1 MTTVTPIHHPH
12 PQLLSAQAS
21 GALSPA
27 VNRIIAAHAALC
39 PHCRTTLNRLET
51 VGGALLDD
59 QPVAPLDDGALEKA
73 LAAISTPPV
82 AVQPPALP
90 QELSALP
97 LPLRDI
103 ISAGI
108 GKATWQSV
116 GTGLRCLELELPTAS
131 AGESFQVFRI
141 EPGSGPPRHTHGG
154 QEFTLVLT
162 GAFKDETG
170 LYRRGDIA
178 IGNESITHRPIA
190 EPGEVCFALAVSTA
204 PIKFK
209 GPLGLLQRVLNLG
222 RG

>member
-1 MTTVTPIHHPH
+1 MSTATPSHHPTQ
-12 PQLLSAQAS
+12 QLLSAHAS

-27 VNRIIAAHAALC
+27 VNRIIAAHASLC
-39 PHCRTTLNRLET
+39 LHCRNTLNRLEA
-51 VGGALLDD
+51 VGGALLED
-59 QPVAPLDDGALEKA
+59 QPVDDLDDGALEKA
-73 LAAISTPPV
+73 LSAISMLPLPLQSSV
-82 AVQPPALP
+82 FP

-97 LPLRDI
+97 AQLREI
-103 ISAGI
+103 ISAAI
-108 GKATWQSV
+108 GKATWQSA
-116 GTGLRCLELELPTAS
+116 GPGLKCLELDLPATAK
-131 AGESFQVFRI
+131 GESFQVFRI
-141 EPGSGPPRHTHGG
+141 ESGSGPPRHTHGG

-178 IGNESITHRPIA
+178 IGNETITHRPVA
-190 EPGEVCFALAVSTA
+190 EPGEVCFALAVTTA